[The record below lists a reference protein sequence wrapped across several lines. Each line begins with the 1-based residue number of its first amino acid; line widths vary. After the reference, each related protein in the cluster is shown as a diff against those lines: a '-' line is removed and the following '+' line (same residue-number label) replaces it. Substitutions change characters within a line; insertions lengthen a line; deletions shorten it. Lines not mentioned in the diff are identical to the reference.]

1 MLKECTILTFNEV
14 EELRHDLD
22 HLIDIL
28 KEADNGERE
37 AVYACSYA
45 LDNIIEL
52 RKKFD

>member
-22 HLIDIL
+22 YVIDLL

-45 LDNIIEL
+45 LDNIVGL
-52 RKKFD
+52 GKKFD

>member
-14 EELRHDLD
+14 EKLRNDLD